1 MAAEF
6 ITNALVS
13 TFVETTIDNLAS
25 RFGDI
30 FRGKKANKE
39 QLTNLKLKLL
49 ALDVV
54 TDDAEQKQFTDPR
67 VRGWLLSAKSLVIDA
82 EDLLDE
88 IHNALSKSQV
98 EAQSQGAIKKVFNSL
113 KSSFVSFFE
122 ENEIETRIEQIIA
135 VLEDLENRS
144 HVLDLKKTDDVG
156 VRSGS
161 RLSSTSLPNESD
173 IYGREHDKQFVFNWL
188 TSDTHNNLSILS
200 IVGMGGVGK
209 TTLAQ
214 HVFNDPRMDETKFDV
229 KAWVCVSDEF
239 DVFKVSKAIL
249 EHVTKPT
256 DDDTRDLEM
265 VHRRLKKEL
274 KGKKFFL
281 VLDDVWNENQPKWE
295 EVRKP
300 LVFGAQGSRILV
312 TTRSK
317 EVASTMRSEE
327 HSLEKLQENDCWK
340 LFAKHAFQD
349 DDTQPNQECR
359 EIGMK
364 IVKKCKGLPLA
375 LKTMGSMLYN
385 KSSVS
390 EWQTVFQSEIW
401 EFSKERCD
409 IIPALALSYIHLPS
423 HLKVCFAYCALFPK
437 DYEFVKEDLIQLWM
451 TENQCREHR
460 TPEEVCLQYFN
471 DLLSRSFF
479 QQSHEKSHEYKE
491 VFFMHDLLHDLAKY
505 VGGGLYFTCELDQT
519 EKMQK
524 VTRHF
529 SFSFGYS
536 RCSDGFGTLCNAE
549 SLRTFVS
556 IHRFFWRIKMSIH
569 ELFSKFK
576 FIRILSLSHC
586 FVLQE
591 LPDSVANLEHLRSL
605 DLSNTDI
612 KRLNEKICLLSHLQI
627 LKLNYCKVLKQLP
640 SNLYLLINLCRLEFK
655 GTKVTKVPPYL
666 GKLKNLKIVMG
677 SFNVGH
683 DRELG
688 IQRLRELNLEGS
700 LIIQGL
706 QNVEN
711 SLDALE
717 ADLQNKTHLVALKL
731 AWESDQNSN
740 DSNDRNSND
749 SKKEEEV
756 IENLQP
762 SKNLKKLSICRY
774 GGKRFPNWLLENSLW
789 NMTSVV
795 LEECKSCERLP
806 PLGLLPFLKFLR
818 IRNLD
823 GIMTIDGD
831 FYGSNSCS
839 FKSLETLDFLFLSRW
854 EKWDCQAVGAFPRL
868 RRLHIAYCKKLKG
881 QLPEQ
886 LNPLETLRIIYCPQ
900 LQTSAPR
907 ALDLELYH
915 YGELQLEW
923 GPMKRL
929 TVDSIYDDWLSLR
942 SFPLDLCPTL
952 KMLNLSKIGN
962 LEMISQSLIH
972 NHLEELTLNSCPKF
986 ESLPGS
992 MHLLLPSLR
1001 ELSIRQCPGLQAF
1014 PDGGL
1019 PSNLQNLTIQGC
1031 LVLESFPNEGWPSNL
1046 QTLVIEDCPKL
1057 KSFSDRGFSSNL
1069 QTLKIQGCLVLESFL
1084 DEGLPSNLQTLVI
1097 EHCPRLKSFPDR
1109 GLPSNLQTLT
1119 IQGCLVL
1126 ESFPDEGW
1134 PSNLQTLVIED
1145 CPKLKPLPDRDFP
1158 SNLQTLKIEG
1168 CLVPESFPG
1177 EGLSSNLQT
1186 ITIKDCPRL
1195 KLFPHRSLPLNL
1207 QTLTIKGCSVLESF
1221 SDEGFPQNLQT
1232 LEIKDCPRLK
1242 SFPGGGLPSNLKN
1255 LTISNCSRLVGS
1267 LKGAFTDSSS
1277 LEWLWIK
1284 KVDIKC
1290 FPNEGLLPLSLTYLS
1305 ISDCPNL
1312 EKLDSKGL
1320 HQLSSLQILYLKN
1333 CPNLQRLPEEG
1344 LPKSISEL
1352 DISYCPLLQTSCQKD
1367 GGEEWKKIIDDCIKD
1382 VSDSDE

>member
-30 FRGKKANKE
+30 FRGKKYKE

-67 VRGWLLSAKSLVIDA
+67 VREWLLSSKSFVIDA

-88 IHNALSKSQV
+88 IDNALSKSQV

-113 KSSFVSFFE
+113 KFSFVSFFK

-144 HVLDLKKTDDVG
+144 KILDLKKTDDVG

-161 RLSSTSLPNESD
+161 RLSSTSLPNETD

-214 HVFNDPRMDETKFDV
+214 HVFNDPRMDETNKFDV

-239 DVFKVSKAIL
+239 DVFKVSKTIL

-274 KGKKFFL
+274 TGKKFFL
-281 VLDDVWNENQPKWE
+281 VLDDIWNENQPKWE

-327 HSLEKLQENDCWK
+327 HSLEQLQEDDCWK
-340 LFAKHAFQD
+340 LFAKHAFRD

-375 LKTMGSMLYN
+375 LKAMGSMLYN
-385 KSSVS
+385 KSYVS

-451 TENQCREHR
+451 TENHCRQHR
-460 TPEEVCLQYFN
+460 TPEEVCQQYFN

-519 EKMQK
+519 EKM
-524 VTRHF
+524 
-529 SFSFGYS
+529 
-536 RCSDGFGTLCNAE
+536 FGTLCNAE

-556 IHRFFWRIKMSIH
+556 IHSFFGGFKMSIH

-586 FVLQE
+586 SDLQW

-640 SNLYLLINLCRLEFK
+640 SNLYLLTNLCRLEFK

-688 IQRLRELNLEGS
+688 IQRLGELNLEGS

-854 EKWDCQAVGAFPRL
+854 EKWDCQA
-868 RRLHIAYCKKLKG
+868 
-881 QLPEQ
+881 
-886 LNPLETLRIIYCPQ
+886 
-900 LQTSAPR
+900 
-907 ALDLELYH
+907 
-915 YGELQLEW
+915 GELQLEW

-986 ESLPGS
+986 QSLPGS

-1001 ELSIRQCPGLQAF
+1001 ELSIRQCSGLQAF

-1019 PSNLQNLTIQGC
+1019 PSNLQ
-1031 LVLESFPNEGWPSNL
+1031 
-1046 QTLVIEDCPKL
+1046 
-1057 KSFSDRGFSSNL
+1057 
-1069 QTLKIQGCLVLESFL
+1069 TLKIQGCLVL
-1084 DEGLPSNLQTLVI
+1084 D
-1097 EHCPRLKSFPDR
+1097 
-1109 GLPSNLQTLT
+1109 
-1119 IQGCLVL
+1119 
-1126 ESFPDEGW
+1126 
-1134 PSNLQTLVIED
+1134 
-1145 CPKLKPLPDRDFP
+1145 
-1158 SNLQTLKIEG
+1158 
-1168 CLVPESFPG
+1168 
-1177 EGLSSNLQT
+1177 
-1186 ITIKDCPRL
+1186 
-1195 KLFPHRSLPLNL
+1195 
-1207 QTLTIKGCSVLESF
+1207 
-1221 SDEGFPQNLQT
+1221 
-1232 LEIKDCPRLK
+1232 
-1242 SFPGGGLPSNLKN
+1242 
-1255 LTISNCSRLVGS
+1255 NCSRLVGS

-1284 KVDIKC
+1284 KVDAKC

-1352 DISYCPLLQTSCQKD
+1352 DISDCPLLQTSCQKD
-1367 GGEEWKKIIDDCIKD
+1367 GGED
-1382 VSDSDE
+1382 